1 MNRKAFGAAVIALV
15 ILVLWAVLST
25 ASPAV
30 GQTVPQPDTTSGP
43 RVRLA
48 LQPAQQDAL
57 KATMREHLAAL
68 DAIVSALAR
77 QDYDQAA
84 GVAHTELGFPK
95 HHEAMKHEQG
105 FALPA
110 HYQELAMAH
119 HQAAEELAR
128 TIAGKQMAPILRQ
141 FSKTIRACTACHDAY
156 QL

>member
-1 MNRKAFGAAVIALV
+1 MRHTSFGAAVIALV
-15 ILVLWAVLST
+15 MIVLWAMHST

-84 GVAHTELGFPK
+84 SVAHTELGFPK

-128 TIAGKQMAPILRQ
+128 TIAGKQMAPILHQ
-141 FSKTIRACTACHDAY
+141 LEKTIRACTACHDAY